1 MSVKGGVN
9 SFFEI
14 TATKIFL
21 TLLLYFLVPLA
32 SEINSPCNYEQPA
45 QPSILCKTANYV
57 GHTPILPYDF
67 IYMLSGNVWTDNSG
81 VVFQRIGELLSFLW
95 SYFVVCFLVFL
106 YYKIMKKNM
115 H

>member
-1 MSVKGGVN
+1 MQ
-9 SFFEI
+9 
-14 TATKIFL
+14 T
-21 TLLLYFLVPLA
+21 YFL
-32 SEINSPCNYEQPA
+32 IRIQPYA
-45 QPSILCKTANYV
+45 ANLHFERNRKTANYV